1 MTSVIIGLA
10 GHVDHGKTSLI
21 KAISGF
27 DGDETK
33 EEKNRGLTIDLS
45 FSFIENDSKR
55 VFFVDVPGHEK
66 FVKNYLAG
74 VFGFDS
80 LLLIVAA
87 NDGIREQTYEH
98 LQIAKLAGIIDVN
111 VVITKVDLAD
121 TQTIQ
126 KLKTD
131 IATLLKSNG
140 FLLGDIFSFSIKI
153 DGSGEKIKDKLLS
166 SKIEKRSKEPLFR
179 YYIDRSF
186 SVEGF
191 GTVVTGSALGGKV
204 SKKDKVY
211 IPNIKKDAIVKNIES
226 AKQSADTANPSER
239 IALNIAGIKSSELR
253 RGYLIVATNY
263 LRGFKEIDVKITSLN
278 DTGIKHLSTLS
289 MHIGSAKHDVK
300 VKILEENKEF
310 SFATL
315 ESKNDIF
322 SLFSER
328 FILRSETG
336 TIGGGVVLNPIAEPM
351 KKKQK
356 IEFLT
361 LLADNLMIK
370 AFEMLVGV
378 HKKGFGLIG
387 AYQRFGLEQEKALEM
402 ASKMENVFVDIG
414 EKVVYP
420 TATAELLKEE
430 ILKIFKKN
438 KRALLSKNSMNN
450 RFSWASVAVCDFA
463 LKKLESDGLLIFEN
477 GLYKSKDCDIKDM
490 KAFIEEAIY
499 KELETGGFSPVA
511 PYNIYDALDIDRKT
525 GDEGLK
531 KLCSSSKAIRLS
543 HNLFLTSQNL
553 SDVMVLLRKIISEKG
568 FVDIETAKKETGLSR
583 KYLIGYLEYLDKFS
597 DIKKDG
603 QRRFI

>member
-179 YYIDRSF
+179 YFIDRSF

-204 SKKDKVY
+204 SKKDKV
-211 IPNIKKDAIVKNIES
+211 
-226 AKQSADTANPSER
+226 
-239 IALNIAGIKSSELR
+239 
-253 RGYLIVATNY
+253 
-263 LRGFKEIDVKITSLN
+263 
-278 DTGIKHLSTLS
+278 
-289 MHIGSAKHDVK
+289 
-300 VKILEENKEF
+300 
-310 SFATL
+310 
-315 ESKNDIF
+315 
-322 SLFSER
+322 
-328 FILRSETG
+328 
-336 TIGGGVVLNPIAEPM
+336 
-351 KKKQK
+351 
-356 IEFLT
+356 
-361 LLADNLMIK
+361 
-370 AFEMLVGV
+370 
-378 HKKGFGLIG
+378 
-387 AYQRFGLEQEKALEM
+387 
-402 ASKMENVFVDIG
+402 
-414 EKVVYP
+414 
-420 TATAELLKEE
+420 
-430 ILKIFKKN
+430 
-438 KRALLSKNSMNN
+438 
-450 RFSWASVAVCDFA
+450 
-463 LKKLESDGLLIFEN
+463 
-477 GLYKSKDCDIKDM
+477 
-490 KAFIEEAIY
+490 
-499 KELETGGFSPVA
+499 
-511 PYNIYDALDIDRKT
+511 
-525 GDEGLK
+525 
-531 KLCSSSKAIRLS
+531 
-543 HNLFLTSQNL
+543 
-553 SDVMVLLRKIISEKG
+553 
-568 FVDIETAKKETGLSR
+568 
-583 KYLIGYLEYLDKFS
+583 
-597 DIKKDG
+597 
-603 QRRFI
+603 

>member
-1 MTSVIIGLA
+1 
-10 GHVDHGKTSLI
+10 
-21 KAISGF
+21 
-27 DGDETK
+27 
-33 EEKNRGLTIDLS
+33 
-45 FSFIENDSKR
+45 
-55 VFFVDVPGHEK
+55 
-66 FVKNYLAG
+66 
-74 VFGFDS
+74 
-80 LLLIVAA
+80 
-87 NDGIREQTYEH
+87 
-98 LQIAKLAGIIDVN
+98 
-111 VVITKVDLAD
+111 
-121 TQTIQ
+121 
-126 KLKTD
+126 
-131 IATLLKSNG
+131 
-140 FLLGDIFSFSIKI
+140 
-153 DGSGEKIKDKLLS
+153 
-166 SKIEKRSKEPLFR
+166 
-179 YYIDRSF
+179 
-186 SVEGF
+186 
-191 GTVVTGSALGGKV
+191 
-204 SKKDKVY
+204 
-211 IPNIKKDAIVKNIES
+211 
-226 AKQSADTANPSER
+226 
-239 IALNIAGIKSSELR
+239 
-253 RGYLIVATNY
+253 
-263 LRGFKEIDVKITSLN
+263 
-278 DTGIKHLSTLS
+278 
-289 MHIGSAKHDVK
+289 
-300 VKILEENKEF
+300 
-310 SFATL
+310 
-315 ESKNDIF
+315 
-322 SLFSER
+322 
-328 FILRSETG
+328 
-336 TIGGGVVLNPIAEPM
+336 
-351 KKKQK
+351 
-356 IEFLT
+356 
-361 LLADNLMIK
+361 MIK

-553 SDVMVLLRKIISEKG
+553 SDVMILLRKIISEKG